1 MKRLIGS
8 FGFVLLAAALTTRA
22 DEPSSIERRLY
33 VAEPGIRDYLEYGGH
48 GVLVHDIDHGHRFLK
63 RIPITGVDPKGK
75 PLNIKGICA
84 SAVTRRLYVS
94 TTRQLMCLDLETEKP
109 IWEKSYPEGCDR
121 MSITPD
127 GKRLFVPSLEGV
139 LWNVVRGEDGAVE
152 SQIIPKSGAHNTIVD
167 LDGRRAYLAG
177 LKSTDLTIV
186 SAIDL
191 KPVIKVG
198 PFSNVIRPFTINR
211 AATRCYVN
219 LNGLLGFEIGDMT
232 TGKNLGRV
240 EVKGFSTGPTKR
252 HGCPSHGI
260 ALSPDEKEIW
270 LTDAHN
276 SSLHIF
282 DATQSPPVQKESIT
296 LKDQPGWIT
305 FSIDGRYA
313 YPSTGDVID
322 ARSRKIVA
330 TLKDEHGQDVQSEKM
345 MEIDFAGGKPVQV
358 GDQFGLGRAS
368 P

>member
-1 MKRLIGS
+1 MNHLYIVS
-8 FGFVLLAAALTTRA
+8 ALLSLASAAIARA
-22 DEPSSIERRLY
+22 DEPVERRLY

-48 GVLVHDIDHGHRFLK
+48 GVIVYDVDHGHKFLK
-63 RIPITGVDPKGK
+63 RIPITGIGPKGK

-84 SAVTRRLYVS
+84 SAVSKRLYVS
-94 TTRQLMCLDLETEKP
+94 TTRQLMCLDLETDKLL
-109 IWEKSYPEGCDR
+109 WEKSYPEGCDR

-127 GKRLFVPSLEGV
+127 GKRIFVPSLEGV
-139 LWNVVRGEDGAVE
+139 LWNVVRGDDGAVE

-177 LKSTDLTIV
+177 LKSPDVTIV
-186 SAIDL
+186 DARDL

-211 AATRCYVN
+211 AGTLCYVN
-219 LNGLLGFEIGDMT
+219 LNGLLGFEIGDAT
-232 TGKNLGRV
+232 TGKKLARV
-240 EVKGFSTGPTKR
+240 EVQGFEIGPTKR

-260 ALSPDEKEIW
+260 AMSPDEKEIW

-276 SSLHIF
+276 SRLRVF
-282 DATQSPPVQKESIT
+282 DSTQSPPIQKASIT

-305 FSIDGRYA
+305 FSLDGRYA
-313 YPSTGDVID
+313 YPSTGDVVD
-322 ARSRKIVA
+322 ARTRKIVA

-345 MEIDFAGGKPVQV
+345 MEIDFVAGIPVQV
-358 GDQFGLGRAS
+358 GDQFGLGRAQ